1 MIEGDTFSLTCEVSG
16 DPEPNVTWITVSN
29 DEHSY
34 GNILSFTNITR
45 GDSGHYTCETKNRCG
60 SESRNE
66 SINVFCKFWD
76 ENFGL
81 NGLTYIVVFKL
92 FIWQTCRGDFAY
104 FLYRF
109 FSSRLMQ

>member
-16 DPEPNVTWITVSN
+16 DPMPNVTWITLSN

-34 GNILSFTNITR
+34 GHILNFTNITR
-45 GDSGHYTCETKNRCG
+45 RDSGDYACETENRCG
-60 SESRNE
+60 KESRNE

-81 NGLTYIVVFKL
+81 NGLTYIIVFKL
-92 FIWQTCRGDFAY
+92 FIWQTCRGDFA
-104 FLYRF
+104 
-109 FSSRLMQ
+109 